1 MDQLKQYT
9 NITENT
15 ETLFSIIIYDTS
27 SDIVIKFIEN
37 EINKAKNITNVIK
50 KNKINNRLFMFL
62 KHIQEN
68 YCEEEKEIINKIFLI
83 SDNIINYKL
92 NNNEINTARTYN
104 LHKIFIKCECKF
116 CIDYIIDFFTNFN
129 FIYVMKV
136 NKNEL
141 FIIQLNKNKE
151 KELEKIKISG
161 EQKIL
166 EEIEKI
172 RKNNNYKD
180 FIIILGKFSITN
192 LTNLNIIIHKE
203 LLNKSEVYEL
213 YENELMKKNHN
224 MLSNRISDMK
234 NENTNL
240 DLYIFGKLKFEI
252 KEAIESYIIKELYI
266 EDKKLEKLRSFV
278 DGSFLNFK
286 IIEIKSLE
294 NGDIADQ
301 FIKDYNG
308 IMGIKYY

>member
-1 MDQLKQYT
+1 MDTLKQYI

-27 SDIVIKFIEN
+27 SDALIKFIEN
-37 EINKAKNITNVIK
+37 EITKAKNISNIIK

-62 KHIQEN
+62 KHVQEN
-68 YCEEEKEIINKIFLI
+68 YVKEKEIINKIFLI
-83 SDNIINYKL
+83 NDTIFNYKL
-92 NNNEINTARTYN
+92 NNNEINTARSYN
-104 LHKIFIKCECKF
+104 LHKIFIKCECTF

-129 FIYVMKV
+129 FIYVMKI

-141 FIIQLNKNKE
+141 FIIQSNKNKE

-213 YENELMKKNHN
+213 YENELMKKNHI

-240 DLYIFGKLKFEI
+240 DLYIFGEI
-252 KEAIESYIIKELYI
+252 QEAIESYIIKELYI
-266 EDKKLEKLRSFV
+266 EDKKLEKLRSFT
-278 DGSFLNFK
+278 DESFLNFK
-286 IIEIKSLE
+286 IIKIKSLE

-308 IMGIKYY
+308 IIGIKYY